1 MSRHLRKPIDALLK
15 GIAVIL
21 GMGILMLNDFD
32 IEAIWYVLGAIVIEL
47 VLILILEKWGR

>member
-1 MSRHLRKPIDALLK
+1 MSRHLRKPIDTFLK

-32 IEAIWYVLGAIVIEL
+32 IGAIWYVLGAIMMEL

>member
-1 MSRHLRKPIDALLK
+1 MSRHLRKPIDTFLK

-32 IEAIWYVLGAIVIEL
+32 IKAIWYVLGAILIEL
-47 VLILILEKWGR
+47 ALILILEKWGR

>member
-1 MSRHLRKPIDALLK
+1 MSRHLRKPIDTFLK

-21 GMGILMLNDFD
+21 GMGILMLNDFE
-32 IEAIWYVLGAIVIEL
+32 IRAIWYVLGAIMIES